1 MSLKPFTSCFML
13 TILPL
18 NRYFLFANRYFLFA
32 NHYFVFAN
40 HYFLFA
46 NHYFVFAKNNLIS
59 ISSGK
64 KSIIPSHNDTKCFII
79 MHII

>member
-1 MSLKPFTSCFML
+1 MNLIAPVFNEFKTFYLLL

-18 NRYFLFANRYFLFA
+18 NRYFLFANRYFL
-32 NHYFVFAN
+32 FAN

>member
-18 NRYFLFANRYFLFA
+18 NRYFLFANRYFL
-32 NHYFVFAN
+32 FAN